1 MHNFKTF
8 LKSQFKN
15 AIIKITIIWDMIH
28 TMCKVGTELH
38 TVLSHNSIKLTLAAV

>member
-28 TMCKVGTELH
+28 AMGKVGTELH
-38 TVLSHNSIKLTLAAV
+38 TVLSHKTV